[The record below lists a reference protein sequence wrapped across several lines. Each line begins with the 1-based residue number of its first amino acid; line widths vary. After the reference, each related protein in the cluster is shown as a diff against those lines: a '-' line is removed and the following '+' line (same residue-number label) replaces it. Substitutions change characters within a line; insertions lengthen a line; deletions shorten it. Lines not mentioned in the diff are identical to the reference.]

1 MDLFVNQMITDYFAN
16 EGMNSR
22 QHRYDNF
29 APSGCPNYFEK
40 IYDSDTDKKIS
51 FSVSK
56 WGGFGGCGFEIWDH
70 NRNKYWIDVH
80 DKIIKKITE
89 GPQAQEKQALLDT
102 IPKEERTFDS
112 LFTLFP
118 EGFREKRHLRKR
130 DPFEK
135 DEYFELHDQFGDN
148 GRARKQNREILKKLK
163 ETLNY
168 TQNNSISLTSRKQKW
183 EEYTTSVNFLN
194 IKKEDCNHFEY
205 LGEKIKILEKFD
217 EKIQISQYDIVNKA
231 QYGFEIYLDYL
242 DKYKD
247 EVADNSYWVS
257 IDPIFKMVID
267 VHSLKYTSDTE
278 DIRKI
283 LNLIPEK
290 ERTYDCLIKLF
301 PKGGIQGNIG
311 RYKEQDILN
320 EGTQLKL
327 SGEDFDKLMNILEYT
342 QDARIDLNLR
352 KQKWNEYYGSNDFN
366 PYLFSIILKDKLGVF
381 KPKNDD
387 KGTHFIIRKKNIE
400 EYTNYDDSSFD
411 AYVDGKYDEIEFC
424 GFNIYNLDDT
434 GYWQITID
442 TIFNIITS
450 IFYIDRYKDNDD
462 SNTLMIQQKLF
473 LIDEEKRTYDC
484 LSKLFPN
491 GFKTD
496 MNSKGGKRSTKKNRK
511 TKTTKKTKVR
521 KTKTTKK
528 TKVRKTK
535 KSRKS
540 RKSRK

>member
-1 MDLFVNQMITDYFAN
+1 MSTDYFVN
-16 EGMNSR
+16 EGMKSR
-22 QHRYDNF
+22 QDSYDNF
-29 APSGCPNYFEK
+29 APGGCPKYFEK
-40 IYDSDTDKKIS
+40 IYDSDPEKKIS

-56 WGGFGGCGFEIWDH
+56 WGGVGGCGFEIWDH
-70 NRNKYWIDVH
+70 KRNKYWIDV
-80 DKIIKKITE
+80 DDNIIKKITE

-112 LFTLFP
+112 LFQLFP

-135 DEYFELHDQFGDN
+135 DEYFELHDQYGDN
-148 GRARKQNREILKKLK
+148 GKARKQNRETEKENLKKLK

-168 TQNNSISLTSRKQKW
+168 TQNNKIPLTSRKQKW
-183 EEYTTSVNFLN
+183 EEYTKSVNFSN
-194 IKKEDCNHFEY
+194 IKKESCNYFEY
-205 LGEKIKILEKFD
+205 LGKKIKILEKFD
-217 EKIQISQYDIVNKA
+217 EKIKISQHEIVNEA
-231 QYGFEIYLDYL
+231 QYGVEIFVHEDDAEEYE
-242 DKYKD
+242 D

-257 IDPIFKMVID
+257 IDPIFKMVTD

-278 DIRKI
+278 DKRAI
-283 LNLIPEK
+283 LNSIPEE

-301 PKGGIQGNIG
+301 PGKGKIKQGNIG

-366 PYLFSIILKDKLGVF
+366 PYLFSIILQDKLGVF

-387 KGTHFIIRKKNIE
+387 EGTHFIIRKKNIE
-400 EYTNYDDSSFD
+400 EYTNYDDSSLD
-411 AYVDGKYDEIEFC
+411 AYVDGDYDKIEFC
-424 GFNIYNLDDT
+424 GFNIYNLDDI
-434 GYWQITID
+434 GYWRITID

-450 IFYIDRYKDNDD
+450 IFYIDRDDD
-462 SNTLMIQQKLF
+462 SATLMIQQKLF

-491 GFKTD
+491 GFKIDD

-511 TKTTKKTKVR
+511 TKTTKKRKVR
-521 KTKTTKK
+521 NTKTTKK
-528 TKVRKTK
+528 RKVRNTK

-540 RKSRK
+540 RK